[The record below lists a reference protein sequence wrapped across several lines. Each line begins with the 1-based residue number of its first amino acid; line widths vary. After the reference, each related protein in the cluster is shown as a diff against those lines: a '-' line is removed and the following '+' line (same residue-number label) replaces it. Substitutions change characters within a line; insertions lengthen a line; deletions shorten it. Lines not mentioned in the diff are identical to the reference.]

1 MECAILGNA
10 AFSAV
15 AFAMQMGWLSW
26 DMLGFGQDDDAD
38 DVAVKNPDPEPD
50 PEDAMNTNYN
60 ASDYASEQVG
70 TSGNDTLGTSTSTE
84 SVALFGMTGNNS
96 LVGSSSDDY
105 FEGNSG
111 NDTIN
116 AFSGNDAAYGGS
128 GDDLFYGLGGDD
140 TLYGDAGDDMI
151 EGNTGDDNLFGGLGA
166 DSIAGGG
173 GTDALNGGAGND
185 VLSSE
190 RLDSSADFSRG
201 AGETLIG
208 AEGEDAIIFSS
219 ADQVSGGADTF
230 HYVYRD
236 ATSDSVVITDFDKDI
251 DTLTVHYTPQTD
263 GQGNP
268 IVPAM
273 SFEIDAYIGET
284 LIKLDGVVVAKLQG
298 DITISS
304 SDVTLTEYDATFLD
318 RL

>member
-1 MECAILGNA
+1 MEYAILGNA
-10 AFSAV
+10 AFFAV

-26 DMLGFGQDDDAD
+26 DMLGFGQDDDD

-50 PEDAMNTNYN
+50 PEDAKNTNYT

-84 SVALFGMTGNNS
+84 SVALFGLTGNDS
-96 LVGSSSDDY
+96 LVGSASDDY
-105 FEGNSG
+105 FEGDAG

-116 AFSGNDAAYGGS
+116 AFSGNDAA
-128 GDDLFYGLGGDD
+128 F
-140 TLYGDAGDDMI
+140 
-151 EGNTGDDNLFGGLGA
+151 
-166 DSIAGGG
+166 GGG

-185 VLSSE
+185 IISSD

-208 AEGEDAIIFSS
+208 AEGEDTIIFSN
-219 ADQVSGGADTF
+219 ADQVSGGADADTF
-230 HYVYRD
+230 HYVYRNV
-236 ATSDSVVITDFDKDI
+236 TSDPVVITDFDKDI

-263 GQGNP
+263 NQGNP

-273 SFEIDAYIGET
+273 SLEIDASIGET

>member
-1 MECAILGNA
+1 
-10 AFSAV
+10 
-15 AFAMQMGWLSW
+15 
-26 DMLGFGQDDDAD
+26 MLGFGHDDDAD

-50 PEDAMNTNYN
+50 PEDAKNTNYT

-84 SVALFGMTGNNS
+84 SVALFGLTGNDS

-105 FEGNSG
+105 FEGDAG

-140 TLYGDAGDDMI
+140 SLYGDAGDDTI
-151 EGNTGDDNLFGGLGA
+151 EGNTGDDNLFGGLGS

-185 VLSSE
+185 IISSD

-201 AGETLIG
+201 IGETLIG
-208 AEGEDAIIFSS
+208 AEGEDTIIFSN
-219 ADQVSGGADTF
+219 ADQVSGGADADTF
-230 HYVYRD
+230 HYVYRNV
-236 ATSDSVVITDFDKDI
+236 TSDPVVITDFDKDI
-251 DTLTVHYTPQTD
+251 DMLTVHYTPQSD
-263 GQGNP
+263 NQGNP

-273 SFEIDAYIGET
+273 SLEIDASIGET
-284 LIKLDGVVVAKLQG
+284 LIKLDGVVVAKLQV

-304 SDVTLTEYDATFLD
+304 SDVTLSEYDATFLN